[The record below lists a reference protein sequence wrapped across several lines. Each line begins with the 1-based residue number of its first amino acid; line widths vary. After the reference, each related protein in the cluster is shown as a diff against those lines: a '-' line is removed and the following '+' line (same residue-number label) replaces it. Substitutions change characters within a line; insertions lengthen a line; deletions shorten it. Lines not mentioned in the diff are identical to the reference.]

1 MGGGGGG
8 GMRREVRLVHLRI
21 NIWIGT
27 SGRWNKGGM
36 RDEGRDEMG
45 PPADQY

>member
-1 MGGGGGG
+1 MGS
-8 GMRREVRLVHLRI
+8 EVSLVHLRI
-21 NIWIGT
+21 SIWIET

-36 RDEGRDEMG
+36 RGEGRDEMG